1 MSLSN
6 PASRYLAVL
15 VVLTRLYQPT
25 STQGSDRRVKNGSK
39 LGILLVWLRWKG
51 GGGGHL
57 EWSSEHASRT
67 HGYTC
72 SEDVQIHSRHAYGNL
87 CYHCIVM
94 YHLDSP
100 PL

>member
-6 PASRYLAVL
+6 SASRYLAVV

-25 STQGSDRRVKNGSK
+25 STQGSDRRVKERKQIENTTS
-39 LGILLVWLRWKG
+39 LATLEG
-51 GGGGHL
+51 GGGSHL

-72 SEDVQIHSRHAYGNL
+72 SEDVHIHSKHAYGNL
-87 CYHCIVM
+87 C
-94 YHLDSP
+94 
-100 PL
+100 